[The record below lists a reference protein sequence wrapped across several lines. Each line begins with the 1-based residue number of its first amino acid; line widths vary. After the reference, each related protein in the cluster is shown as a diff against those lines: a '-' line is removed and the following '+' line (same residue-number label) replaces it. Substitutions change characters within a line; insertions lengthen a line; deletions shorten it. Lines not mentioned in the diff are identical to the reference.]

1 LCTFVKNNNRDKAT
15 FAYMLK
21 SSIVR
26 LVAYSVRHPMR
37 IVALS
42 LVLAVLSGF
51 YVVYNF
57 KINTD
62 ISRLVETDKQ
72 WSSLEN
78 AMDQAFPDRGQTV
91 LVVVEARAPEFA
103 DAAAQALTTALKAD
117 PKEFVA
123 VSQPAGGPFFEH
135 NGLLFPSTDEVMST
149 TSQLVQS
156 RPLVNAL
163 AHDPS
168 LTGLAGTLTTSLLLP
183 LQLGQVKLGDMSH
196 LLSQSATTLDRVLA
210 GQPAAFSWRA
220 LVDKSAATE
229 PARAFVIVQPVVNY
243 DALEPGATAS
253 KSIRDTAA
261 ALHLDSRF
269 GATVRLTGEQ
279 PLADEEFASVK
290 DGAVLNGIG
299 TFIVVLIILWLA
311 LRSGRMIAAVFITL
325 FVGLAITAALGLM
338 LVGALNM
345 ISVAFMVLFVGLGV
359 DFGVQFG
366 VKYRE
371 ERNRDNRLSAALMHT
386 SHSIGVPLTL
396 AAVAVALSF
405 FSFLPTAYR
414 GVSELGEIAGVGM
427 FVAYLTNMTLLP
439 ALLKI
444 FRPPGEAGSPGF
456 KQLAPVDDFLD
467 HHRKPVLIGTLIVVI
482 GATPLLT
489 HLRFDFNPL
498 HLKDPHTE
506 SMATLLSLKDS
517 PEAAVNNVHVLAPS
531 LADADRMAARLRTLP
546 EVGRVNTLDT
556 FVPADQPQKLMLIAS
571 AAQQLLPALQQQ
583 PAQQAT
589 DAVRVAALK
598 RASNQLSLAAD
609 DHPGPGAA
617 EAKHLSA
624 TLQKLA
630 AADAATRDRAE
641 TAMSETLR
649 IALKQLANLL
659 QPTEIT
665 RENLP
670 REISKGWVSKDG
682 RALVDISPKVKPG
695 TDPNDDV
702 MLAHFA
708 HAVKKAE
715 PGAIGGPI
723 SILHSAD
730 TIIKA
735 FLQAAGY
742 ALVSIAI
749 LLWIALRRIGDML
762 RTLVPLL
769 VSALVT
775 LELCV
780 VFGMPLNFANIIAL
794 PLMLGVGVAFK
805 IYFVMA
811 WRHGQ
816 TGLLQSSLTHAVLF
830 SAATTA
836 TAFGSLWLSHHPG
849 TSSMGRLLALSLF
862 CTLIGA
868 VVFQPVLM
876 GKPRSRRAEQKGI

>member
-1 LCTFVKNNNRDKAT
+1 
-15 FAYMLK
+15 MLK

-26 LVAYSVRHPMR
+26 LVAWSVSRPLR
-37 IVALS
+37 VIVLS
-42 LVLAVLSGF
+42 LILAVLSGY
-51 YVVYNF
+51 YVADHF

-62 ISRLVETDKQ
+62 ISRLVENDQ
-72 WSSLEN
+72 AWSSLDDAIDN
-78 AMDQAFPDRGQTV
+78 AFPQRGQTV
-91 LVVVEARAPEFA
+91 LVVVEAHAPEFA
-103 DAAAQALTTALKAD
+103 DAAANALTAALKSQ

-123 VSQPAGGPFFEH
+123 VTQPAGGSFFEH
-135 NGLLFPSTDEVMST
+135 NGLLYPSLDEVQST
-149 TSQLVQS
+149 TGQLVQS

-163 AHDPS
+163 AKDPS
-168 LTGLAGTLTTSLLLP
+168 LTGLAGVLTTSLLLP
-183 LQLGQVKLGDMSH
+183 LQLGQVKLSDMSH
-196 LLSQSATTLDRVLA
+196 LLSQSATVLDRVLA

-220 LVDKSAATE
+220 LVDKDVSTN
-229 PARAFVIVQPVVNY
+229 PARAFVTVQPVVDY
-243 DALEPGATAS
+243 GALEPGARAS
-253 KSIRDTAA
+253 AAIRATAA
-261 ALHLDSRF
+261 SLDL
-269 GATVRLTGEQ
+269 GAHYGASIRLTGEQ
-279 PLADEEFASVK
+279 PLADEEFASVQ
-290 DGAVLNGIG
+290 DGAALNGAI
-299 TFIVVLIILWLA
+299 TFAVVLVILWLA
-311 LRSGRMIAAVFITL
+311 LRSGRMIVAVLITL

-338 LVGALNM
+338 MVGALNM
-345 ISVAFMVLFVGLGV
+345 ISVAFMVLFVGLGI

-371 ERNRDNRLSAALMHT
+371 ERHHDDRLASALVNTAHT
-386 SHSIGVPLTL
+386 IGVPLTL
-396 AAVAVALSF
+396 AAVAVAEAF

-414 GVSELGEIAGVGM
+414 GVAELGQIAGVGM
-427 FVAYLTNMTLLP
+427 FVAYLTNMTLFP

-444 FRPPGEAGSPGF
+444 FNPPGEAAAPGF

-467 HHRKPVLIGTLIVVI
+467 RNRKPVLIGTLVVVI
-482 GATPLLT
+482 GALPLLT

-531 LADADRMAARLRTLP
+531 LAAADQIEARLKKLP
-546 EVGRVNTLDT
+546 EVGRVTTLST
-556 FVPADQPQKLMLIAS
+556 FIPTDQTQKLLLINS
-571 AAQQLLPALQQQ
+571 AAQQLLPALTQT
-583 PAQQAT
+583 PAPPSS
-589 DAVRVAALK
+589 DALRVAALK
-598 RASNQLSLAAD
+598 RAANQLALAAE

-617 EAKHLSA
+617 EAQHLSA

-630 AADAATRDRAE
+630 AADAAARDRAE
-641 TAMSETLR
+641 TAMSSTLK
-649 IALKQLANLL
+649 IALAQLAALL

-665 RENLP
+665 RASLP
-670 REISKGWVSKDG
+670 PEISRDWVSADG
-682 RALVDISPKVKPG
+682 RALVDIAPRVLPG
-695 TDPNDDV
+695 ADPGDDT
-702 MLAHFA
+702 MLRRFA
-708 HAVKKAE
+708 HAVKATE
-715 PGAIGGPI
+715 PGAIGGTI

-730 TIIKA
+730 VIIKA
-735 FLQAAGY
+735 FLQAAGW
-742 ALVSIAI
+742 ALLTITI
-749 LLWIALRRIGDML
+749 LLWLALRRLGDVL
-762 RTLVPLL
+762 RTLIPLL

-811 WRHGQ
+811 WRNGQ
-816 TGLLQSSLTHAVLF
+816 TGLLQSSLTHAVMF

-876 GKPRSRRAEQKGI
+876 GKPRARRASKEKQGITK

>member
-1 LCTFVKNNNRDKAT
+1 
-15 FAYMLK
+15 MLK
-21 SSIVR
+21 PYIVR
-26 LVAYSVRHPMR
+26 LVAYSVRHPLR
-37 IVALS
+37 IIALS
-42 LVLAVLSGF
+42 IVLAVLSGI
-51 YVVYNF
+51 YVAHNF
-57 KINTD
+57 RINTD

-72 WSSLEN
+72 WAAAQN
-78 AMDQAFPDRGQTV
+78 AIDSAFPDRGGTM

-103 DAAAQALTTALKAD
+103 DAAANALTAALRAD
-117 PKEFVA
+117 PKEFTS
-123 VSQPAGGPFFEH
+123 VSQPSGGPFFEH

-156 RPLVNAL
+156 RPLVNQL

-183 LQLGQVKLGDMSH
+183 LQLGQVKLSDMSR
-196 LLSQSATTLDRVLA
+196 LLAQSANTLDRVLA

-220 LVDKSAATE
+220 LVDKSAATD
-229 PARAFVIVQPVVNY
+229 PARSFVVVQPVVNY
-243 DALEPGATAS
+243 DALEPGASASRAIRATAVS
-253 KSIRDTAA
+253 
-261 ALHLDSRF
+261 LHLQERY
-269 GATVRLTGEQ
+269 GATIRLTGEQ
-279 PLADEEFASVK
+279 PLADEEFASVQ

-325 FVGLAITAALGLM
+325 FVGLAITAALGLLM
-338 LVGALNM
+338 VGALNM

-371 ERNRDNRLSAALMHT
+371 ERNRDDRLSAALMHT
-386 SHSIGVPLTL
+386 AHSIGVPLTL

-414 GVSELGEIAGVGM
+414 GVSELGQIAGVGM
-427 FVAYLTNMTLLP
+427 FVAYFTNMTLLP

-444 FRPPGEAGSPGF
+444 FNPPGEVASPGF
-456 KQLAPVDDFLD
+456 KQLEPVDDFLD
-467 HHRKPVLIGTLIVVI
+467 RNRKPVLIGTLIVVI
-482 GATPLLT
+482 GATPLLA

-517 PEAAVNNVHVLAPS
+517 PEAAVNNVQALAPS
-531 LADADRMAARLRTLP
+531 LADADAMAERLRKLP
-546 EVGRVNTLDT
+546 EVGRVNTLST
-556 FVPADQPQKLMLIAS
+556 FVPAEQQQKMMLIAR

-583 PAQQAT
+583 PAPQAT

-598 RASNQLSLAAD
+598 RAANQLSLAAE

-617 EAKHLSA
+617 EAQHLST

-641 TAMSETLR
+641 VAMSDTLR
-649 IALKQLANLL
+649 IALKQLENLL

-665 RENLP
+665 QETLP
-670 REISKGWVSKDG
+670 PGITAMWIGKGGHS
-682 RALVDISPKVKPG
+682 LVDIAPKVPPG
-695 TDPNDDV
+695 VDPNDDQ
-702 MLAHFA
+702 MLARFA
-708 HAVKKAE
+708 RAVKQAE

-723 SILHSAD
+723 SIIHSAN

-735 FLQAAGY
+735 FLQAAVY
-742 ALVSIAI
+742 ALLSIAV
-749 LLWIALRRIGDML
+749 LLWIALRRIGDVL

-876 GKPRSRRAEQKGI
+876 GKPRQRRGKQKGI

>member
-1 LCTFVKNNNRDKAT
+1 
-15 FAYMLK
+15 
-21 SSIVR
+21 
-26 LVAYSVRHPMR
+26 
-37 IVALS
+37 
-42 LVLAVLSGF
+42 
-51 YVVYNF
+51 
-57 KINTD
+57 
-62 ISRLVETDKQ
+62 
-72 WSSLEN
+72 
-78 AMDQAFPDRGQTV
+78 
-91 LVVVEARAPEFA
+91 
-103 DAAAQALTTALKAD
+103 
-117 PKEFVA
+117 
-123 VSQPAGGPFFEH
+123 
-135 NGLLFPSTDEVMST
+135 
-149 TSQLVQS
+149 
-156 RPLVNAL
+156 
-163 AHDPS
+163 
-168 LTGLAGTLTTSLLLP
+168 
-183 LQLGQVKLGDMSH
+183 
-196 LLSQSATTLDRVLA
+196 
-210 GQPAAFSWRA
+210 
-220 LVDKSAATE
+220 
-229 PARAFVIVQPVVNY
+229 
-243 DALEPGATAS
+243 
-253 KSIRDTAA
+253 
-261 ALHLDSRF
+261 
-269 GATVRLTGEQ
+269 
-279 PLADEEFASVK
+279 
-290 DGAVLNGIG
+290 
-299 TFIVVLIILWLA
+299 
-311 LRSGRMIAAVFITL
+311 
-325 FVGLAITAALGLM
+325 
-338 LVGALNM
+338 
-345 ISVAFMVLFVGLGV
+345 
-359 DFGVQFG
+359 
-366 VKYRE
+366 
-371 ERNRDNRLSAALMHT
+371 
-386 SHSIGVPLTL
+386 
-396 AAVAVALSF
+396 
-405 FSFLPTAYR
+405 
-414 GVSELGEIAGVGM
+414 LGEIAGVGM

-444 FRPPGEAGSPGF
+444 FNPPGEAASPGF
-456 KQLAPVDDFLD
+456 KQLAPVDDFLA

-489 HLRFDFNPL
+489 RLHFDFNPL

-531 LADADRMAARLRTLP
+531 LADADRMAERLRALP
-546 EVGRVNTLDT
+546 EVGRVTTLDT
-556 FVPADQPQKLMLIAS
+556 FVPAQQQQKMMLIAS

-583 PAQQAT
+583 PAPQAT

-598 RASNQLSLAAD
+598 RASNQLSLAAE

-617 EAKHLSA
+617 EAQHLSV

-630 AADAATRDRAE
+630 AADSATRDRAE
-641 TAMSETLR
+641 HAMSEPLR
-649 IALKQLANLL
+649 IALKQLENLL

-665 RENLP
+665 RDNLP
-670 REISKGWVSKDG
+670 KEISKGWVSKDG
-682 RALVDISPKVKPG
+682 RALVDIAPKIKPG
-695 TDPNDDV
+695 ADPNDDAT
-702 MLAHFA
+702 LARFA

-735 FLQAAGY
+735 FLQAACW
-742 ALVSIAI
+742 ALLSIAI
-749 LLWIALRRIGDML
+749 LLWVALRRVGDML

-811 WRHGQ
+811 WRNGQ

-876 GKPRSRRAEQKGI
+876 GKPRPRRAKHKGI